1 NRTTKNGTVL
11 GADECIPVY
20 EALKAV
26 TLNAAYQ
33 YFEEDQ
39 KGSIRVGKCAD
50 FVILDQN
57 PLTVHSMDIRNITV
71 LATIKQDQVLF
82 SR

>member
-1 NRTTKNGTVL
+1 
-11 GADECIPVY
+11 
-20 EALKAV
+20 
-26 TLNAAYQ
+26 AAYQ

-39 KGSIRVGKCAD
+39 KGSIRVGKSAD

-57 PLTVHSMDIRNITV
+57 PLTIPSMELQNISV

-82 SR
+82 SK